1 MNTEYTQKTIAS
13 VAHCSDIGV
22 HSGQTVN
29 LIVKPAPINHGI
41 QFVRS
46 DLPSRPCVQARF
58 NKVVDTSMATVLGS
72 EGFIISTIEHLMAAL
87 TGLAIDNA
95 LVEVDSYELPIMD
108 GSAGPFTRILK
119 KSGIE
124 HQNAPRCF
132 FEIRKPIELSQGG
145 KFVGIYPAPDYRI
158 TCMIEFDHPVIQKQ
172 EFSTI
177 ITPDNFESQ
186 IADARTFGFLQEV
199 EYLKKFG
206 LGQGGSL
213 ENAVIVDQT
222 GVLNEEG
229 LRWADEFV
237 RHKLLDCIGDF
248 ALLGLPI
255 KGHIVAKRSGH
266 QFHHAFLEKLFHDKN
281 AWQTRT
287 FESIEATEQ
296 SPLKEV
302 AN

>member
-1 MNTEYTQKTIAS
+1 
-13 VAHCSDIGV
+13 
-22 HSGQTVN
+22 
-29 LIVKPAPINHGI
+29 
-41 QFVRS
+41 
-46 DLPSRPCVQARF
+46 
-58 NKVVDTSMATVLGS
+58 
-72 EGFIISTIEHLMAAL
+72 MAAL

-119 KSGIE
+119 KAGIE

-132 FEIRKPIELSQGG
+132 FEIRKPIELSQGA

-158 TCMIEFDHPVIQKQ
+158 TCMIEFDHPMIQKQ
-172 EFSTI
+172 EISTT
-177 ITPDNFESQ
+177 ITPANFESL

-199 EYLKKFG
+199 EYLKQFG

-266 QFHHAFLEKLFHDKN
+266 QFHHAFLERLFHDKN

-287 FESIEATEQ
+287 FESPEANEQ
-296 SPLKEV
+296 SPLKEA

>member
-1 MNTEYTQKTIAS
+1 VNAEYTQKTIAS
-13 VAHCSDIGV
+13 VANCSDIGV

-29 LIVKPAPINHGI
+29 LTVKPAPINHGI
-41 QFVRS
+41 KFMRS
-46 DLPSRPCVQARF
+46 DLPNRPCVQARF

-119 KSGIE
+119 KAGIE
-124 HQNAPRCF
+124 HQDAPRCF

-145 KFVGIYPAPDYRI
+145 KFVGIYPAPNYRI
-158 TCMIEFDHPVIQKQ
+158 SCMIEFDHPMIQKQ
-172 EFSTI
+172 EFSTT
-177 ITPDNFESQ
+177 ITPGNFERL

-199 EYLKKFG
+199 EYLKRFG

-222 GVLNEEG
+222 GVLNNEG

-281 AWQTRT
+281 AWQAKT
-287 FESIEATEQ
+287 FENPEANEQ
-296 SPLKEV
+296 PTLKEA